1 MEEFL
6 LERARTIIE
15 ASEWEKG
22 KPFAEEAVHR
32 IWDRLHLDK
41 WNNVHPKSRLYFAE
55 ACKLLAECQLH
66 TPGESREQQIQAAI
80 QTLDTGLLMAGPYG
94 RDLHSLMN
102 GLVEEATSQLS
113 THGNEQPSRKRICP
127 SRPLETLLWTQDNPL
142 CTSLKR
148 IPPPAIHE
156 FLNEYMCNNQPVIIT
171 GFVLQSIELTWH
183 VGAMDHWPAMGKTHE
198 GSRSWAD
205 LDYLRRV
212 AGMRTVP
219 IEIGSSYLD
228 DNWSQSLMPLKDFID
243 QYVLKPSSS
252 SPRGYLAQH
261 ALFEQIPSLRK
272 DILIPDYCA
281 LSLCD
286 DDDNVDEVVVNAWF
300 GPDETISPLHF
311 DPSQNLLCQVVGSK
325 YIRLYDKKYSDNLY
339 PVKGLLSNTSQ
350 VQVEDVDE
358 TAFPLFSTTPYWE
371 CILGPGEMLYIPPKC
386 WHYIKSLTV
395 SFSVSCWWN

>member
-6 LERARTIIE
+6 LERARQSIE

-41 WNNVHPKSRLYFAE
+41 WNNVDPKWRLYFAE

-66 TPGESREQQIQAAI
+66 TPAGSREQQIQAAI
-80 QTLDTGLLMAGPYG
+80 QTLDTGLLMA
-94 RDLHSLMN
+94 
-102 GLVEEATSQLS
+102 EAASQLS

-127 SRPLETLLWTQDNPL
+127 SSPLETLPWTQDNPL
-142 CTSLKR
+142 CTPLKR
-148 IPPPAIHE
+148 IPPPAMHE
-156 FLNEYMCNNQPVIIT
+156 FLNEYMRNNQPVIIT
-171 GFVLQSIELTWH
+171 
-183 VGAMDHWPAMGKTHE
+183 GAMDHWPAMGKTHE

-300 GPDETISPLHF
+300 GPVKTISPLHF

-395 SFSVSCWWN
+395 SFSVSCWWNCR